1 MAITQISKI
10 QVRRG
15 LQQEIGQLAS
25 GELAWAV
32 DTQRLYIGNGTL
44 VEGAPVIGL
53 TQIYPWIGDT
63 GGGGGGSE
71 LGNYIYNGLVQSG
84 YTATFTAERTVQA
97 KFDDIINVHDFGA
110 RGTGT
115 GDDYDALQ
123 KCFNEVY
130 NRNSGGST
138 AHRTRRSVHIPGGV
152 YNISQQLKIPPY
164 ASIIGDGIHSSI
176 INYIGTSANCI
187 IRATTNLGLDPS
199 DSSNLSYEYPK
210 NLYIHGVSFQTAV
223 NIDIFHIDSA
233 TQCKFEQVNFVG
245 PVTTPNGSEPR
256 NNCVA
261 IGSISTATSDIIFRD
276 CAFSKLS
283 VAIKIT
289 ADFGTDNIVIDNCSF
304 TNLWKGV
311 IPSAGLVAPYGI
323 KITNSRFKNISRS
336 AIEGGSGV
344 SGISSVAN
352 TYHNVGNLL
361 QPDGDGAAV
370 APVISFLADGNY
382 SIADTFSRSITE
394 DLRIPRIHSD
404 YSYLSAGDTLN
415 LGAAHSYPGK
425 EMTVLNNVMRSF
437 LLLVNQGIINYS
449 VTRNELVRSGIIKFS
464 VSAIPGKIVFDEEYT
479 ESQDLG
485 VTISMTN
492 TVNGVTLSVTT
503 SNIGYDAKFVFDVKS
518 LY

>member
-15 LQQEIGQLAS
+15 LQQEIGQLAT

-44 VEGAPVIGL
+44 VEGAPVTGL

-63 GGGGGGSE
+63 SGGGGGE
-71 LGNYIYNGLVQSG
+71 LGNYIYSGLVQSG
-84 YTATFTAERTVQA
+84 YTATFTTQRTTQA
-97 KFDDIINVHDFGA
+97 KFDDTINAHDFGA
-110 RGTGT
+110 RGTGIS
-115 GDDYDALQ
+115 DDYDALQ

-130 NRNSGGST
+130 NRNSGGLT
-138 AHRTRRSVHIPGGV
+138 AYRTRRSVHIPGGV
-152 YNISQQLKIPPY
+152 YNISQPLKIPPY
-164 ASIIGDGIHSSI
+164 ASIIGDGLHSSI
-176 INYIGTSANCI
+176 INYIGTGANCM

-199 DSSNLSYEYPK
+199 DDSNLSYEYPK
-210 NLYIHGVSFQTAV
+210 NLYIHGVSFQTSV
-223 NIDIFHIDSA
+223 NIDILHVDSA
-233 TQCKFEQVNFVG
+233 TQCNFERVNFAG
-245 PVTTPNGSEPR
+245 PVATPNGSEPR
-256 NNCVA
+256 NNCV
-261 IGSISTATSDIIFRD
+261 SISSVSNVTSDIVFKD

-283 VAIKIT
+283 VAVKIT

-311 IPSAGLVAPYGI
+311 IPSAGLVAPNGI
-323 KITNSRFKNISRS
+323 KITNSRFENISRS

-370 APVISFLADGNY
+370 VPVISFLADGNY
-382 SIADTFSRSITE
+382 SIADTFGRSITE
-394 DLRIPRIHSD
+394 DLRVPRIHSN

-425 EMTVLNNVMRSF
+425 EITVPDNVMRSF

-464 VSAIPGKIVFDEEYT
+464 VSNIPGKIVFDEEYT

-485 VTISMTN
+485 ITISMAN
-492 TVNGVTLSVTT
+492 TINGVTLSVTT
-503 SNIGYDAKFVFDVKS
+503 SNTGYDAKFVFDTKS